1 MAECLFKT
9 VGKGYVKDDVHRY
22 ILDMNEKAEK
32 EIEIAREQIE
42 IYKEETARLKA
53 KLREKDREI
62 KRLKKGETE
71 NA

>member
-9 VGKGYVKDDVHRY
+9 VGKGYVREDVHKY

-32 EIEIAREQIE
+32 EIENARSQVE
-42 IYKEETARLKA
+42 IYKDEVAKLKSR
-53 KLREKDREI
+53 LREKDREI
-62 KRLKKGETE
+62 KKLKKGETE

>member
-1 MAECLFKT
+1 MAVCLFKT

-42 IYKEETARLKA
+42 IYKEETARLKS